1 MCALVFLCR
10 QQLIPNCLLSFSPL
24 HPHQHKIRK
33 RDQQEDKQNKSLQYA
48 CRLCR
53 YTEPTPDQPLIYRN
67 DLKKEVTNILHTVPG
82 AIADDPTLAR
92 SQNAKC
98 PNCEHHEAVF
108 FQSDIAQADSLALIF
123 VCCSCAHKWVN

>member
-1 MCALVFLCR
+1 MMSPRSTRFRNAIATTILHPKT
-10 QQLIPNCLLSFSPL
+10 QQL
-24 HPHQHKIRK
+24 
-33 RDQQEDKQNKSLQYA
+33 QQENKRNKTLQYA

-108 FQSDIAQADSLALIF
+108 FQSDVAQADSLALIF